1 MIPEIRIV
9 NIVDGTW
16 KDKILLTI
24 TYYSQYDSP
33 HMCTMR
39 HFVTP
44 EIRSQL
50 HVGMVFN
57 TYKEFEDFLNS
68 TDQKQ

>member
-1 MIPEIRIV
+1 MIPEIRIIDV
-9 NIVDGTW
+9 EDGTW
-16 KDKILLTI
+16 KKRILLTI

-33 HMCTMR
+33 HMCTMK

-44 EIRSQL
+44 EVRSRL
-50 HVGMVFN
+50 HTGMVFN
-57 TYKEFEDFLNS
+57 TYKEFEDFLNR